1 MLSERQKLILSAIVQ
16 DYVLSAE
23 PIGSRALS
31 KHDQIHFSAAT
42 IRNEMADLEEMG
54 YLDQPHTSAGRIPSQ
69 EGYRFYVDHLL
80 SQDRLNIV
88 NVGALRELFR
98 QRIDEIERLLQQT
111 ATVLSQLTQY
121 TSIVLGPKMSEE
133 TIRELQLIPLVSGK
147 AVAILV
153 TNTGNVLNKHVRI
166 PPDMDMDD
174 VVQIMNLLNDKISG
188 TPLSKVRS
196 RMYRELSAELSAVM
210 ERYEGALEFLDGF
223 TNIPDHNAKVYV
235 DGTTNILAQPEFR
248 DVEKVRP
255 LLELLERAEA
265 AEQLLPQQA
274 GIQVRIGKENPVPTL
289 QDCTVISADYTLSG
303 VPVGRIG
310 IVGPTRMD
318 YSRVMQI
325 LNYTSGSL
333 SRLFRE
339 FL

>member
-31 KHDQIHFSAAT
+31 KHHQIHFSAAT
-42 IRNEMADLEEMG
+42 IRNEMADLEELG

-69 EGYRFYVDHLL
+69 KGYRFYVDNLL
-80 SQDRLNIV
+80 AQDTLNIV

-133 TIRELQLIPLVSGK
+133 TIRELQLIPLASGK

-174 VVQIMNLLNDKISG
+174 VVQIMNLLNDKISD

-196 RMYRELSAELSAVM
+196 KMYRELSAELSAVM

-223 TNIPDHNAKVYV
+223 TNIPDQNAKVYV

-265 AEQLLPQQA
+265 AEQLLPQQT
-274 GIQVRIGKENPVPTL
+274 GIQVRIGKENPFPTL